1 MKASLWGSWES
12 AESRVRPIRRIVRV
26 FNGMTPPPAPQNSVC
41 SRVLT
46 CALLQQHGRGW
57 GWGWG
62 AGVRRASKGRADTAG
77 ALGHRAAC
85 QPRGGPGLWRQHRNR
100 FIGKAG
106 SEAPHTLPPHS
117 ACTDPPE
124 GGLHGLP
131 RTAHGAHPLRARGA
145 GHGVEGDTI
154 HVRATV
160 PSVTYSPLQ
169 NRGSRTAHR
178 GRRPGG

>member
-57 GWGWG
+57 GWG
-62 AGVRRASKGRADTAG
+62 AGVRRASTGRADTAG

-106 SEAPHTLPPHS
+106 SEAPHTLPSPLR
-117 ACTDPPE
+117 
-124 GGLHGLP
+124 LHGPSRRRPARPSPHGP
-131 RTAHGAHPLRARGA
+131 RRAPASSKRSW
-145 GHGVEGDTI
+145 T
-154 HVRATV
+154 R
-160 PSVTYSPLQ
+160 
-169 NRGSRTAHR
+169 R
-178 GRRPGG
+178 GRGHDPREGHRP